1 MNSETAVLS
10 ENEQRELHN
19 LQFGV
24 RRSIRYH
31 NRRRRFFDGFDR
43 LVKVL
48 SVIGGSAAVV
58 AVTARYPQLGMVLA
72 GVVAVLSAISLV
84 VAPAQAARLYGELAR
99 RFANLE
105 YKMKCVRD
113 PNADQ
118 LNEFE
123 AERLLIEADE
133 PPPMRVLDIICHNE
147 LCEAMGEDDCE
158 FYKVGLLQ
166 SLFAQVIDLW
176 PSRIKKRVS
185 HRE

>member
-1 MNSETAVLS
+1 VNTGTAVLS
-10 ENEQRELHN
+10 EKEERELHN

-58 AVTARYPQLGMVLA
+58 AVTARYPNVGMAFAAL
-72 GVVAVLSAISLV
+72 VAVLSALSLV
-84 VAPAQAARLYGELAR
+84 VAPAQAARLYEELAR
-99 RFANLE
+99 KFANLE
-105 YKMKCVRD
+105 YKMKCAKD

-118 LNEFE
+118 LNEFQ

-158 FYKVGLLQ
+158 FYEVGLLQ
-166 SLFAQVIDLW
+166 SLFAQVFDLW
-176 PSRIKKRVS
+176 PSRIKKSVS
-185 HRE
+185 RRE